1 MDVIDQYRNFQQVLQ
16 DHAVLAGPERIIRD
30 RVNPFELFG
39 DAEFVR
45 RFRFSKENVIYIIDL
60 VYNEIS
66 PISRKYQDIPPHL
79 QVLIALQYFATGAF
93 QITVGDLTRIHQT
106 TVSRIVKRVSVALAR
121 KRRRFIRF
129 PDRQTSQQVMEQFNQ
144 IADLPRVI
152 AAMDCTHIKISNP
165 GGDDSLRFINRK
177 GFFSLNCQ
185 YTCNADMVFTSI
197 VARWPGSTHD
207 SRIFRESN
215 LCRDQERNN
224 NDGRNGVILGDAG
237 YPLLPYLM
245 TPLNNPNTPAQ
256 RH

>member
-1 MDVIDQYRNFQQVLQ
+1 MDVIDQYINFQQVLQ

-60 VYNEIS
+60 VYYEIS
-66 PISRKYQDIPPHL
+66 PISRRYQDIPPHL

-93 QITVGDLTRIHQT
+93 QIAVGGLTRIHQT

-144 IADLPRVI
+144 IADLPTV
-152 AAMDCTHIKISNP
+152 
-165 GGDDSLRFINRK
+165 
-177 GFFSLNCQ
+177 
-185 YTCNADMVFTSI
+185 
-197 VARWPGSTHD
+197 
-207 SRIFRESN
+207 
-215 LCRDQERNN
+215 
-224 NDGRNGVILGDAG
+224 
-237 YPLLPYLM
+237 
-245 TPLNNPNTPAQ
+245 
-256 RH
+256 